1 MEPRHFDL
9 LMLALLPGL
18 HPRQRE
24 QLLPR
29 ADLGDVFARPG
40 DHAELLPPSAREALA
55 GGALR
60 REAEAEV
67 RRCAAAGVRL
77 LAVGEPGYPP
87 LLARIADPPPVLWV
101 RGALP
106 DPALPSVAI
115 VGSRR
120 ATGLGLA
127 LARSMA
133 RDLARAGVT
142 VVSGLAL
149 GIDGEAHRGAL
160 EGKGLTVGV
169 LGSGLERLYP
179 PAHARLAEQ
188 VVAHQGA
195 LVSEIPL
202 RYGPM
207 KWNFPRRNRVIAG
220 WSPGTVVVEAAA
232 RSGALVTARLALEE
246 GREVMAVPG
255 HPTTPTAEG
264 TNALIRDGAALVR
277 GAADVAL
284 ELGLEW
290 DTAAAAAPAATGEP
304 VLDALAS
311 RVPLSLDELQAK
323 SGLPV
328 PELLQR
334 LSALELQQRVQRL
347 PGALFV
353 RGN

>member
-1 MEPRHFDL
+1 MEPRPFDL

-24 QLLPR
+24 QLLSR
-29 ADLGDVFARPG
+29 ADLGDVFSRPQSHG
-40 DHAELLPPSAREALA
+40 ALLAPRAQEALA
-55 GGALR
+55 GGAVR
-60 REAEAEV
+60 RGAEAEV

-77 LAVGEPGYPP
+77 VALGSPDYPP
-87 LLARIADPPPVLWV
+87 LLSRITDPPPVLWV
-101 RGALP
+101 RGTLP
-106 DPALPSVAI
+106 DADRPSVAI
-115 VGSRR
+115 VGSRQ
-120 ATGLGLA
+120 ATGAGLV
-127 LARSMA
+127 LARAMA

-160 EGKGLTVGV
+160 EGRGPTVGV
-169 LGSGLERLYP
+169 LGAGLNQVYP
-179 PAHARLAEQ
+179 AAHAELGRQ
-188 VVAHQGA
+188 VVARNGA
-195 LVSEIPL
+195 LVSEFPL
-202 RYGPM
+202 EATPY
-207 KWNFPRRNRVIAG
+207 KSNFPRRNRVIAG
-220 WSPGTVVVEAAA
+220 WSLGTVVVEAAA

-255 HPTTPTAEG
+255 HPGTPTAEG

-284 ELGLEW
+284 ELGLTLE
-290 DTAAAAAPAATGEP
+290 AAGAGAGGEP
-304 VLDALAS
+304 LLEAFTAD
-311 RVPLSLDELQAK
+311 VPLSLDELQAR

-334 LSALELQQRVQRL
+334 LSTLELEQRVQRL